1 MRTQLLRSL
10 AQRAK
15 VHDLDFH
22 STVNEFE
29 LTIEERF
36 ELRKLMKTKVLP
48 EAVTV
53 EDCMRKAL
61 IQSASFYAGKAGETK

>member
-1 MRTQLLRSL
+1 MRIQLLKSL

-15 VHDLDFH
+15 EHDLGFH
-22 STVNEFE
+22 SAVNEFE

-36 ELRKLMKTKVLP
+36 ELRKLMKVQVLP
-48 EAVTV
+48 EAATV

-61 IQSASFYAGKAGETK
+61 IQSASFYAGKAGETL